1 MSKKKNFS
9 EYDVKKGRKNWLRER
24 EKRKLSKFCLQRA
37 FIPKALILKNEA
49 IKTFDPLAATVHLRI
64 LLQHW
69 LLKKFYCKKI
79 NNTRYVYGIKEYHN
93 KLQIFHNSFYIC
105 LMRDF
110 TNMQQIQIGMSGY
123 HFFLISGYLDTM
135 DSCISWILGYS

>member
-1 MSKKKNFS
+1 MTKPKPVQKKLKYVDTSTYTLQELETDGLCQKQTNHFS
-9 EYDVKKGRKNWLRER
+9 EYDVKKVRKNWLRER

-64 LLQHW
+64 LLRHW

-79 NNTRYVYGIKEYHN
+79 NNTRYVNGIK
-93 KLQIFHNSFYIC
+93 
-105 LMRDF
+105 MV
-110 TNMQQIQIGMSGY
+110 G
-123 HFFLISGYLDTM
+123 
-135 DSCISWILGYS
+135 W